1 MTHSISR
8 HAQRLLRP
16 VWLLILSG
24 SLLVTFGQTNIS
36 NSIIVREKAGVTTR
50 NYPIQIGRPFVQ
62 GTIKNFPQAVLN
74 GIALKTQADVKSRW
88 PDGSV
93 KHAVLSFYL
102 PTLSANGTVTITF
115 ANQTSGNNTGFLT
128 KSQMLNNTYNFD
140 ANMELTKGVT
150 IRASA
155 RDMLNAGKFLYWN
168 QGAVTTSVIIA
179 DHSAARA
186 YDIGFDAH
194 RSFRPIFHATFWPT
208 IKKVEVRYIGEIANT
223 EALQD
228 QTYSLVLKLL
238 EKSPQ
243 TVYSK
248 ANITHVA
255 ASRWTKEFWIGG
267 VPPTVEVNHN
277 LAYLKQTNAF
287 PNYDTNR
294 VIPETALAQAYND
307 PYSGWSVVPK
317 NLYDNGNL
325 MKYMP
330 STGGRDEIGP
340 YPTWTVRWL
349 YTGDK
354 RMAEQTFGNA
364 DLAAAYP
371 VHFREGKST
380 KLFDSGGTNALGKV
394 LSLYAR
400 PTIFLHAGNFYMNY
414 SYTSAADKITPVG
427 PMTDGGWV
435 ADGAHQPDFYSPLY
449 TLTGDYFYLEE
460 MNFWA
465 AWSAA
470 ATNPSNE
477 VFWGRGPTGSTG
489 GINGEVRHDAWIFR
503 NRAQAAFLA
512 PDGTLEKTYFTKLTN
527 DAIAI
532 WEGTVNL
539 TGTANQA
546 SANWSWGQTVAVQKY
561 GVHGAPSATV
571 PPLCFWEEGPTTPGW
586 SDDVDPAVANNFTL
600 PWQQNFLIYAF
611 GRARELGFQTG
622 PLISWTSQLLIGQ
635 LTNAGYDPYL
645 SAAYRMPTIKKE
657 NNLYFSLWSDEKRG
671 FLNSYNAQ
679 ADFASDLVDP
689 NHGYPAIEI
698 PATAVAAGEAGGL
711 RAWGFIQQNVLI
723 SPTLNDNPKW
733 VILPRVAP
741 AQ

>member
-1 MTHSISR
+1 MQPTLKNLSR
-8 HAQRLLRP
+8 VILL
-16 VWLLILSG
+16 LTCLS
-24 SLLVTFGQTNIS
+24 SLLTTFGQTNIP
-36 NSIIVREKAGVTTR
+36 NSFTVREKSGVTTK
-50 NYPIQIGRPFVQ
+50 NYPLQIGRPFLQ
-62 GTIKNFPQAVLN
+62 GEIKNFPQAILN
-74 GIALKTQADVKSRW
+74 GTKLKTQADVKSRW
-88 PDGSV
+88 PNGSV

-102 PTLSANGTVTITF
+102 PTLSANGTVTVTF

-128 KSQMLNNTYNFD
+128 KSQMLNNIYNFD
-140 ANMELTKGVT
+140 AEMELTQGVKVT
-150 IRASA
+150 ASA
-155 RDMLNAGKFLYWN
+155 REMLNAGKFQYWN
-168 QGAVTTSVIIA
+168 QGAVNTSVIIV
-179 DHSAARA
+179 DHSSARA
-186 YDIGFDAH
+186 SDIGFDAH

-238 EKSPQ
+238 NQSPQ
-243 TVYSK
+243 TVYSN
-248 ANITHVA
+248 ASVNHIA

-267 VPPTVEVNHN
+267 VPSTIEINHN

-287 PNYDTNR
+287 PNYDTSR
-294 VIPETALAQAYND
+294 VISEAALAQAYTD

-317 NLYDNGNL
+317 NLYDSGNL

-349 YTGDK
+349 YTGDR

-371 VHFREGKST
+371 VHFREGNGT

-394 LSLYAR
+394 LSLSAR
-400 PTIFLHAGNFYMNY
+400 PTIFLHAGNFYLNY
-414 SYTSAADKITPVG
+414 AYTAATDKITPVG
-427 PMTDGGWV
+427 AMTDGGWI

-460 MNFWA
+460 MYFWA

-470 ATNPSNE
+470 ATNPSDE
-477 VFWGRGPTGSTG
+477 VFWGRGPTGDTG
-489 GINGEVRHDAWIFR
+489 GIQGEVRQDAWIFR
-503 NRAQAAFLA
+503 NRAQTAFLA
-512 PDGTLEKTYFTKLTN
+512 PDGAPEKTYFTKLTN
-527 DAIAI
+527 DAIAV
-532 WEGTVNL
+532 WEGTVNI
-539 TGTANQA
+539 TGTPNQA
-546 SANWSWGQTVAVQKY
+546 TANWNWGRSVAVQKY
-561 GVHGAPSATV
+561 GLHGSPSPTA
-571 PPLCFWEEGPTTPGW
+571 PPLCFWEEGPTTPSW
-586 SDDVDPAVANNFTL
+586 SDDVDPAIANNFTL
-600 PWQQNFLIYAF
+600 PWQQNFLIYSF

-635 LTNAGYDPYL
+635 LTHAGYDPYL
-645 SAAYRMPTIKKE
+645 SAAYRMPTVKKAD
-657 NNLYFSLWSDEKRG
+657 NLYFGLWPEEKTG

-679 ADFASDLVDP
+679 ADFMADLVDP

-698 PATAVAAGEAGGL
+698 PATAVAAGESNGL
-711 RAWGFIQQNVLI
+711 RAWGFIQRNVLT
-723 SPTLNDNPKW
+723 SATLNDNPKW